1 MVLAR
6 IAGFVRFF
14 VIISRFLVAQGLDS
28 CGQMGVLVKE
38 MSCKLGDLVK

>member
-6 IAGFVRFF
+6 IAGLVRIF
-14 VIISRFLVAQGLDS
+14 VIISRFLVAQGLDF

-38 MSCKLGDLVK
+38 MFCKLGDLDK